1 MLNSTRDTNSVENGV
16 TGAVLSTY
24 NALKILTSVRLTAA
38 RSSARLKELGPMKIK
53 PTLVGFS
60 GE

>member
-16 TGAVLSTY
+16 TGAVLPTY
-24 NALKILTSVRLTAA
+24 NALKILTSARLKAA

-53 PTLVGFS
+53 PTLVGLS